1 MKLFKSIGL
10 VLGLALFATAFLAVG
25 SASAVTTKLCRANE
39 AKCSKANTWSVGTES
54 LVGAIG
60 PASEEAKLVMPGLL
74 TVSCTS
80 GKLGA
85 SLKETAGALVG
96 ELVKWNQ
103 SSCIPTADSCTLR
116 PPKEF
121 ETGYSAEVEATG
133 EGNGVLT
140 VGLNPSLTVICVG
153 ALKILCNYT
162 TPTMKFA
169 IKGGS
174 GGGGKNPQISS
185 EAPMTRAGKN
195 SESCPSTATY
205 VSLYQVTVPG
215 SPMFVTN

>member
-1 MKLFKSIGL
+1 MKLFKSAGL

-25 SASAVTTKLCRANE
+25 SASATTKLCKANE
-39 AKCSKANTWSVGTES
+39 AKCSKANTWSLGAES
-54 LVGAIG
+54 LTGAIG

-80 GKLGA
+80 GKLGT

-96 ELVKWNQ
+96 EVVKWNQ
-103 SSCIPTADSCTLR
+103 SSCTPTVDSCILR
-116 PPKEF
+116 LPKES
-121 ETGYSAEVEATG
+121 EAGYSAEVEATG
-133 EGNGVLT
+133 EGNGILF
-140 VGLNPSLTVICVG
+140 VGLNPSLTVICQG

-174 GGGGKNPQISS
+174 GGAGKNPQISS